1 MNKIIKSSLWVS
13 LLLAAANAVAG
24 SAAPAQVSKTGEA
37 SDSGAA
43 GSSSGVA
50 WPSPRFEAGTGAAA
64 NCITDKLT
72 GLMWPKNGIIG
83 FSDGS
88 NFDTAVA
95 TPGLDNTDP
104 TKNKIKWVNSSSTA
118 VIFTAIANLNTE
130 TLCGYS
136 DWRLPNKVEL
146 KSLVNYGAANT
157 ANWLMYGTG
166 DANNPVCDGACFSN
180 VRANSYWS
188 STTYAPNANTNN
200 SVWVVDMSLGYVYF
214 AGKTNATS
222 YVWPVRGGQ

>member
-37 SDSGAA
+37 SGGAA

-83 FSDGS
+83 FSDGL

-95 TPGLDNTDP
+95 TPDLNNTDP
-104 TKNKIKWVNSSSTA
+104 TKNKIKWVNSSNTA
-118 VIFTAIANLNTE
+118 VIFTAIANLNTK

-146 KSLVNYGAANT
+146 KSLVNYGAANP
-157 ANWLMYGTG
+157 ANWLMYGSGTVG
-166 DANNPVCDGACFSN
+166 APACDGACFSN
-180 VRANSYWS
+180 VQAYYYWS
-188 STTYAPNANTNN
+188 STTYASDTGGA
-200 SVWVVDMSLGYVYF
+200 WVVNMSDGYVDYF
-214 AGKTNATS
+214 AKSNVNFF
-222 YVWPVRGGQ
+222 VWPVRGGQ